1 MRRRILLTFIL
12 LIGLLLCLSIG
23 LWGYIATHQEQIGAM
38 ISSRLSDNLKTPVT
52 LKKARLG
59 FHPRPTLD
67 FTEITIEANHRFKAT
82 IPQLHVRVSWRDLLQ
97 GQLAHS
103 HITVVDP
110 QIYLLPHTLQ
120 APSDATPSS
129 GTPFDW
135 RKAHLPQLHITIERG
150 EIHLAAPHGDTPQFW
165 QISELAAKLTPSGKT
180 GLSFQGSGNLHLP
193 DGSIA
198 TIFSRI
204 ELSGMTHELG
214 LATVQAQGK
223 VSNMT
228 LPASLQKA
236 WPFQIDGR
244 LNIQSDWRGNF
255 HDGLRLQATVKPTA
269 APLQLRHANAPTIQV
284 NQCTLSCRLQQTDE
298 LFTFDEA
305 TLSLNK
311 MKLSG
316 QGFWSSDLSHY
327 GITANSN
334 AIMLEDLYSWLPAK
348 LSRNIVSI
356 APQGRLTLKT
366 LKLDSQQWPPTLS
379 EIQAIHLD
387 TNLTRLNL
395 GSWSQGPV
403 NVTLDGSAQALY
415 LTSTPLR
422 LAATAGH
429 IAWPLDIKLSQR
441 DKQQW
446 QLHANLKQMTYNA
459 ARVVAKKAD
468 NDGQLSCTF
477 ESNPH
482 GWQLSS
488 GTLTLPHI
496 GVDFS
501 GTFRSADSYQLQ
513 VNIPELELAHLGPN
527 IQLLKQMNL
536 RGKIA
541 VEETLTQTPGQPL
554 DAQGTLTLTDCA
566 ISPTHVIAPI
576 HTINGQARL
585 SGKSLDATDLK
596 VGLGDSQLRV
606 NAHLDDITHPV
617 AQIHARA
624 TDIFAKDLVFNSP
637 TARLHD
643 LDGRIAIHAHGIDFT
658 RATVRLD
665 QGTTATV
672 TGTLKFHGPD
682 LQLLVEAPFANVD
695 EVIALW
701 HGSANHGHTGQ
712 WPHHEIT
719 DDEQETLHIRAMVDK
734 GIISGFE
741 FSDATGTIHY
751 RYGRLRIEPLLFE
764 ADAGYGSGRVLLYQ
778 TTDPATLQIEGTVVN
793 IDADKV
799 YSQLLKHTGLVTGRL
814 TGDFSISGPIGST
827 FLPNSNGLFSVTIQ
841 DGVLR
846 KFKVLSK
853 AFSLLNVA
861 QLFTFSL
868 PDMAKE
874 GMPFSRLTSDVILED
889 GVLRSENL
897 RIDSAAMN
905 TVLAGELDLVNNDL
919 DLIMG
924 IKPLGTVDTVFTR
937 IPVAGWLLTG
947 DDRAVLSAN
956 FEIKGSFSD
965 PKVEMMPLT
974 SLSNKVFGI
983 FKRTLTLPGTLIK
996 DPEKVLTNPDRP
1008 QK

>member
-1 MRRRILLTFIL
+1 MRRRILLTFST

-23 LWGYIATHQEQIGAM
+23 LWGYIVTHQEQIGAM

-67 FTEITIEANHRFKAT
+67 FTEITVEANNRFKAT
-82 IPQLHVRVSWRDLLQ
+82 IPLLHVRVSWRDLFQ
-97 GQLAHS
+97 GQMEHS
-103 HITVVDP
+103 LITVVDP
-110 QIYLLPHTLQ
+110 QIYLLSPRRQATTAA
-120 APSDATPSS
+120 APSAST
-129 GTPFDW
+129 TFDW
-135 RKAHLPQLHITIERG
+135 RKIHLPQLHITIKQG
-150 EIHLAAPHGDTPQFW
+150 EVHLAAPHGDTPQSW

-214 LATVQAQGK
+214 LATVQAQGR
-223 VSNMT
+223 VSN
-228 LPASLQKA
+228 LSVPASLQKT
-236 WPFQIDGR
+236 WPFQVAGR
-244 LNIQSDWRGNF
+244 LSVQSEWRGNLN
-255 HDGLRLQATVKPTA
+255 DGLRIQASMKPAA
-269 APLQLRHANAPTIQV
+269 APLQLLRANAPTIQLD
-284 NQCTLSCRLQQTDE
+284 QCTLSCRLQQTDA
-298 LFTFDEA
+298 LFTFDDA
-305 TLSLNK
+305 TLSLNR
-311 MKLSG
+311 MTLSG

-334 AIMLEDLYSWLPAK
+334 AIMLEDLYSWLPTK
-348 LSRNIVSI
+348 LSRNIVNI

-379 EIQAIHLD
+379 EIQAVHLD
-387 TNLTRLNL
+387 TNLTQLNL

-403 NVTLDGSAQALY
+403 NVTVDGSAQALY

-422 LAATAGH
+422 LATTAGH
-429 IAWPLDIKLSQR
+429 IEWPLDIKLSHG
-441 DKQQW
+441 DTQQW
-446 QLHANLKQMTYNA
+446 QVHANLKQMTYDA
-459 ARVVAKKAD
+459 ARVLTKKAD
-468 NDGQLSCTF
+468 DDGQLSCTV
-477 ESNPH
+477 E
-482 GWQLSS
+482 S
-488 GTLTLPHI
+488 GTDGWHLHSGNLTLPHL

-501 GTFRSADSYQLQ
+501 GTIHSADNYHLQL
-513 VNIPELELAHLGPN
+513 NIPQLELADLGPD
-527 IQLLKQMNL
+527 IRLLKQMKL
-536 RGKIA
+536 RGKVA
-541 VEETLTQTPGQPL
+541 VQETLTQTPGQPL
-554 DAQGTLTLTDCA
+554 DAQGSLALTNCA
-566 ISPTHVIAPI
+566 ISPTHAIAPI
-576 HTINGQARL
+576 HTINGQAAL
-585 SGKSLDATDLK
+585 SGTRLDATDLE
-596 VGLGDSQLRV
+596 VSLGDSQLRV
-606 NAHLDDITHPV
+606 TAHLDDVTHPV

-624 TDIFAKDLVFNSP
+624 SEIIAKDLVFHSP

-643 LDGRIAIHAHGIDFT
+643 VDGHIAIHAHGIDFN

-665 QGTTATV
+665 KGTTATV
-672 TGTLKFHGPD
+672 TGALKFHGPD

-701 HGSANHGHTGQ
+701 HGSADHGHTGQ

-741 FSDATGTIHY
+741 FSNATGTIHY

-874 GMPFSRLTSDVILED
+874 GMPFSQLTSDIILEN

-905 TVLAGELDLVNNDL
+905 TVLAGELDLVNSDL

-956 FEIKGSFSD
+956 FEIKGPFSD